1 MQSKQYVVL
10 SPQRSSYYN
19 QFNPYIPLLKTSYP
33 LRMAK
38 QSNVIDSSI
47 SSTDFS
53 VHSSS
58 NNHSLNS
65 RIENLLCDDHDE
77 EDEEVPDYSEEA
89 AKEIADKSI
98 YSRISESAKWKANMA
113 IKTRPSISM
122 EPIDMKKPSASKRKY
137 KSKMTASVKETGVD
151 TISDY
156 VKSMG
161 QHELLPHESEIL
173 LGRQIQILVKWESK
187 RQELEDSL
195 SRPPN
200 FGEWAS
206 ALNISVPE
214 LKKQIRRSQRAK
226 AALIE
231 ANLRLVV
238 TVARQGVR
246 QDKSELSF
254 QDAAQEGIIGLS
266 IACDRFDPEK
276 GFRFSTYATWWIRRE
291 VLRNVNQQSRTMRLP
306 ESAMKRINDIR
317 INERLLMTTLG
328 RKPTDEEVAAKCNLP
343 IEKLW
348 FYRKAAMDIT
358 SLDKEM
364 SNKAGKGSSAGGIA
378 SNGKTIGSLVKDL
391 APTPAEIAAKEM
403 LQSDVRKLIK
413 TLSPREQAVV
423 RLRFGLDDG
432 TPRTLEYIAKKFNV
446 DKEKVRR
453 VEAKALLKLRQPYR
467 NQTVKCYISDL

>member
-1 MQSKQYVVL
+1 MKQARRRNHHCALNNNPSLDRMLIHSPKTVSILTLFLFILSTSTYTAHAFMQSKQYVVL

-122 EPIDMKKPSASKRKY
+122 EQIDMKKPSTSKRKY

-195 SRPPN
+195 SRY
-200 FGEWAS
+200 
-206 ALNISVPE
+206 
-214 LKKQIRRSQRAK
+214 
-226 AALIE
+226 
-231 ANLRLVV
+231 VV
-238 TVARQGVR
+238 LFHIVH
-246 QDKSELSF
+246 
-254 QDAAQEGIIGLS
+254 
-266 IACDRFDPEK
+266 
-276 GFRFSTYATWWIRRE
+276 
-291 VLRNVNQQSRTMRLP
+291 
-306 ESAMKRINDIR
+306 
-317 INERLLMTTLG
+317 
-328 RKPTDEEVAAKCNLP
+328 
-343 IEKLW
+343 
-348 FYRKAAMDIT
+348 
-358 SLDKEM
+358 
-364 SNKAGKGSSAGGIA
+364 
-378 SNGKTIGSLVKDL
+378 
-391 APTPAEIAAKEM
+391 
-403 LQSDVRKLIK
+403 DV
-413 TLSPREQAVV
+413 
-423 RLRFGLDDG
+423 
-432 TPRTLEYIAKKFNV
+432 
-446 DKEKVRR
+446 
-453 VEAKALLKLRQPYR
+453 
-467 NQTVKCYISDL
+467 